1 MNYSQKNLSIVDCQ
15 QAVHSFYLSL
25 DACDFKTVANLMAS
39 DGIWHRQGKELKGP
53 LEVLQALSER
63 PKGRVTAHMVQ
74 NLVVHIHNENQ
85 ASASYLCLVYRCD
98 LSQPSSEPAPMQPL
112 SILRYDDTF
121 VKNASGQWLLKSKR
135 SQRIFEA

>member
-39 DGIWHRQGKELKGP
+39 DGIWHRQGKELEGP

-63 PKGRVTAHMVQ
+63 PKGRVTAFTMKTKPVQ
-74 NLVVHIHNENQ
+74 AICAWSTGVI
-85 ASASYLCLVYRCD
+85 
-98 LSQPSSEPAPMQPL
+98 
-112 SILRYDDTF
+112 
-121 VKNASGQWLLKSKR
+121 
-135 SQRIFEA
+135 